1 VPYRVQSEEEKLM
14 IGFGLRGIRPAKD
27 DFFVR
32 FPSVLLA
39 INDQH
44 ARQELD
50 VMTKHLEG

>member
-1 VPYRVQSEEEKLM
+1 M